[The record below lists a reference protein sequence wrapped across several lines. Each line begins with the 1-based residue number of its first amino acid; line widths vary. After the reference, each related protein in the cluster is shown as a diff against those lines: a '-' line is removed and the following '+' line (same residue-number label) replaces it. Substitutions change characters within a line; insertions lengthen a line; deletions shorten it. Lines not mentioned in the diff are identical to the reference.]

1 MPKPELKEFPRSA
14 RAKIYSTA
22 WQSYCL
28 TLSGEYAMNRALEK
42 AHELGVG
49 SVGYDVAREAIDK
62 VRRLVRE
69 YSRSLLGATQ
79 ENVDAYM
86 KQFSKHTYYLP
97 TDGE

>member
-1 MPKPELKEFPRSA
+1 MKKPELKEFPRSA

-42 AHELGVG
+42 AHELGVE
-49 SVGYDVAREAIDK
+49 S
-62 VRRLVRE
+62 
-69 YSRSLLGATQ
+69 ATQ

-86 KQFSKHTYYLP
+86 KQFSTHTYYLP